1 MRFPKMII
9 KNSTQQFIISNI
21 LEHALSWKKVTF
33 GKIAWQDSQGKVTFG
48 KIRPPHIEKIFGN
61 LSCYLAKCHFSGQKV
76 TFGKI
81 ARVLIFSDMYK
92 TRTFV
97 FFSFFLINKI
107 IKKIA
112 KQGLIE
118 QIRTS

>member
-48 KIRPPHIEKIFGN
+48 NSSN
-61 LSCYLAKCHFSGQKV
+61 LMTTVKNISNYNRFPLKKQK
-76 TFGKI
+76 
-81 ARVLIFSDMYK
+81 
-92 TRTFV
+92 
-97 FFSFFLINKI
+97 
-107 IKKIA
+107 
-112 KQGLIE
+112 
-118 QIRTS
+118 

>member
-61 LSCYLAKCHFSGQKV
+61 LSCYLAKCHFSRQKV

-118 QIRTS
+118 QIRT

>member
-21 LEHALSWKKVTF
+21 LEHALSWK
-33 GKIAWQDSQGKVTFG
+33 
-48 KIRPPHIEKIFGN
+48 
-61 LSCYLAKCHFSGQKV
+61 KV